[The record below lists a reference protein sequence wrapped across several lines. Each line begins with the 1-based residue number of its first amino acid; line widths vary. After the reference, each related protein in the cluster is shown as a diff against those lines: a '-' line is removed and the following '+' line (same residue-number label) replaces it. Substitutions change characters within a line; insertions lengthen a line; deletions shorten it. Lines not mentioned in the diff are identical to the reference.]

1 MVKNYNRIL
10 FEVEKYNFEPL
21 TKPYFYINSDGFKFG
36 LYLKSIQN
44 KFYPN
49 NTYKFII
56 LNKEIIN
63 KLEDKD

>member
-10 FEVEKYNFEPL
+10 FESEKYNFKPL
-21 TKPYFYINSDGFKFG
+21 TNPYFHINSDGFKFG
-36 LYLKSIQN
+36 YYLKSIQN

-56 LNKEIIN
+56 INKEIIN
-63 KLEDKD
+63 KLKNKN